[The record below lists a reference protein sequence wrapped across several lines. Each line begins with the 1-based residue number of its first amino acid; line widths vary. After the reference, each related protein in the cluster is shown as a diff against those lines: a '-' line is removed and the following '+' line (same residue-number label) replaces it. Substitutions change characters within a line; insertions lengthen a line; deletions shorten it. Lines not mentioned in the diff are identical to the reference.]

1 MTGAGHRKATPMLK
15 HITPEQA
22 TEMRKTVHLRSD
34 SYIDFAASVARST
47 GDTLAYD
54 IYFEELERRIDLEC
68 QLVSMDWRNAIPTWD
83 QVNPNA

>member
-1 MTGAGHRKATPMLK
+1 MLK

-22 TEMRKTVHLRSD
+22 TEMRRTVHLRSD

-54 IYFEELERRIDLEC
+54 IYFEEMERRIDLEGMMTRRYAADI
-68 QLVSMDWRNAIPTWD
+68 LAIVAPLDAIPTWD

>member
-1 MTGAGHRKATPMLK
+1 MLK

-22 TEMRKTVHLRSD
+22 TEMRRTVHLRSD

-54 IYFEELERRIDLEC
+54 IYFEEMERRVDLEGMMAN
-68 QLVSMDWRNAIPTWD
+68 QSPLDAIPTWD
-83 QVNPNA
+83 QVNPNE

>member
-22 TEMRKTVHLRSD
+22 TEMRRTVHLRSD

-54 IYFEELERRIDLEC
+54 IYFEEMERRVDLEGMMAN
-68 QLVSMDWRNAIPTWD
+68 QSPLDAIPTWD
-83 QVNPNA
+83 QVNPNE

>member
-1 MTGAGHRKATPMLK
+1 MLK

-34 SYIDFAASVARST
+34 SYIKFAAAVAFEI
-47 GDTLAYD
+47 GDHVAYD
-54 IYFEELERRIDLEC
+54 IYFEEMGRRVDLEC